1 MSTKKAYFLL
11 ACLLLLGA
19 IELGASA
26 PSSDKAVLRLM
37 QEQNRELK
45 RIADAVEVLAGKRR

>member
-1 MSTKKAYFLL
+1 MTTKRAYILL

-19 IELGASA
+19 IGLGASA
-26 PSSDKAVLRLM
+26 PASDKEVLRLM